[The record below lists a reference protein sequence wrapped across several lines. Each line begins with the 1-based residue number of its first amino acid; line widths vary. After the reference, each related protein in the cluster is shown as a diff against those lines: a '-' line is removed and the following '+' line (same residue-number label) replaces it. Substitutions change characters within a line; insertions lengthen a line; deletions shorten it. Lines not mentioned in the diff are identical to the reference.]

1 VVNIWFIK
9 FIFNIYIDFEGFK
22 VAFFLMAIAIMAFS
36 FDFSNGALNVI
47 SAVVMIGITILIY
60 STSVVTLVIHQKI
73 RKKELENDESE

>member
-1 VVNIWFIK
+1 MVNIWFIK

>member
-1 VVNIWFIK
+1 MVNIWFIK

-22 VAFFLMAIAIMAFS
+22 VAIFLMAIAIMAFS

-47 SAVVMIGITILIY
+47 SAVVMLGITILIY
-60 STSVVTLVIHQKI
+60 LASVVTLVIHQKI

>member
-1 VVNIWFIK
+1 
-9 FIFNIYIDFEGFK
+9 
-22 VAFFLMAIAIMAFS
+22 MAIAIMAFS

>member
-1 VVNIWFIK
+1 MVNIWFIK

-73 RKKELENDESE
+73 RKKGT

>member
-1 VVNIWFIK
+1 MVNIWFIK

-22 VAFFLMAIAIMAFS
+22 VAFFFMAIAIMAFS

>member
-1 VVNIWFIK
+1 MVNIWFIK

-60 STSVVTLVIHQKI
+60 SVVTLVIHQKI